1 MTFYVSESYSGKLL
15 REFIK
20 NECKVSHNLLT
31 KLKKIPDGI
40 LLNGKNAT
48 VRAVLKEG
56 DAVTLKIEDNAD
68 SVNPCVLP
76 VGEMP
81 EILYEDEAVL
91 AVNKPSG
98 MPTHTSF
105 GHRDDSLSNRVCAYF
120 EKGGTPFVFRAINR
134 LDKDTSGVVLIAK
147 NAFYAANL
155 SEAQKNGDFEKLYLA
170 LLDGDVE
177 KSGKIEGYIKR
188 EEKSIIKRSFSA
200 TFSEGADYSLTEYQK
215 LAEGGG
221 VSLVKIK
228 LHTGR
233 THQIRVHF
241 SSLFAPVLGDTLYG
255 TKSEEIDRQAL
266 HAYSL
271 SFTSPISGE
280 RQTVVA
286 PLPKDITDVMKK
298 KGLAFREIQ

>member
-1 MTFYVSESYSGKLL
+1 MTFYVTDSYSGKLL

-20 NECKVSHNLLT
+20 NECKVSRSLLT

-40 LLNGKNAT
+40 LLNGESVT
-48 VRAVLKEG
+48 VRALLKEG
-56 DAVTLKIEDNAD
+56 DRVTLKIEDSTDN
-68 SVNPCVLP
+68 VNPNVEA
-76 VGEMP
+76 VGQIP

-105 GHRDDSLSNRVCAYF
+105 GHRDDSLSNRACAYF
-120 EKGGTPFVFRAINR
+120 EKRGVPFVFRAINR

-147 NAFYAANL
+147 NAFYAAKL
-155 SEAQKNGDFEKLYLA
+155 SEAQKNGDFEKRYIA
-170 LLDGDVE
+170 LLDGNVS
-177 KSGKIEGYIKR
+177 KIGKIEGYISR

-200 TFSEGADYSLTEYQK
+200 SFSEGADYSLTEYER
-215 LAEGGG
+215 LSEGGG
-221 VSLVKIK
+221 VSLVKIR
-228 LHTGR
+228 LLTGR

-241 SSLFAPVLGDTLYG
+241 SSLSAPVLGDTLYG

-280 RQTVVA
+280 RQTVIA
-286 PLPKDITDVMKK
+286 PLPEDITVVMKK
-298 KGLAFREIQ
+298 KGLTF

>member
-1 MTFYVSESYSGKLL
+1 MTFYVSKAYSGKLL

-20 NECKVSHNLLT
+20 NECGASHNLLT
-31 KLKKIPDGI
+31 RLKKLPDGI
-40 LLNGKNAT
+40 LLNGEAVT
-48 VRAVLKEG
+48 VRAHLKEG
-56 DAVTLKIEDNAD
+56 DSVTLKIEDSAD
-68 SVNPCVLP
+68 SVNPNVLS

-81 EILYEDEAVL
+81 EILYEDESVL

-120 EKGGTPFVFRAINR
+120 EKSGTPFVFRAVNR

-147 NAFYAANL
+147 NAFYAAKL
-155 SEAQKNGDFEKLYLA
+155 SDALKNGDFEKLYLA
-170 LLDGDVE
+170 LLDGIVE
-177 KSGKIEGYIKR
+177 ENGKIEGYIKR

-200 TFSEGADYSLTEYQK
+200 SFSEGADYSLTEYER
-215 LAEGGG
+215 LSEGGG
-221 VSLVKIK
+221 VSLVKIR
-228 LHTGR
+228 LLTGR

-241 SSLFAPVLGDTLYG
+241 SFLRAPVLGDTLYG
-255 TKSEEIDRQAL
+255 AKSEEIERQAL

-280 RQTVVA
+280 RKTVVA
-286 PLPKDITDVMKK
+286 PIPRDITDVMKK
-298 KGLAFREIQ
+298 KGLNLREKR